1 MKKLSIY
8 LVLVVGTLLTQGCKK
23 DKDNPVPMSAEDQ
36 IENSGDPVKFL
47 AGEYF
52 THEANNYISGVWE
65 TCDDP
70 EGYGQ
75 VKVIKSRYFLTL
87 VAKGTDSL
95 AVSILGDG
103 GFGPLNGNLGT
114 FAPSA
119 TNAAKNEYLLRN
131 KAAGITITRIAQAT
145 NTLYS
150 TSRLNLVNDK
160 NENRGY
166 LAFNRVSKGIVKK

>member
-8 LVLVVGTLLTQGCKK
+8 LALIAGSLLFQGCKK
-23 DKDNPVPMSAEDQ
+23 DKDDPTPMSAEDQ

-52 THEANNYISGVWE
+52 THESNNFITGNWE
-65 TCDDP
+65 TSDDP

-87 VAKGTDSL
+87 VAKGSDSL
-95 AVSILGDG
+95 TVSIRGDG
-103 GFGPLNGNLGT
+103 GFGPLTGNLGT
-114 FAPSA
+114 FGATA
-119 TNAAKNEYLLRN
+119 TNAAKNEYVLRN
-131 KAAGITITRIAQAT
+131 KFAGVTITRIAQAG